1 VHSLKVVIF
10 SLVALISVS
19 AMAETKIAILDFAQ
33 AVFKS
38 DLAVKRIEA
47 LKSESN
53 LATMQAEY
61 DAKISEVKSL
71 QKDAETNSMTW
82 SAEQNADAQKKM
94 EYFRADLELI
104 GRKMKTEQNAVQQ
117 SILQEVQP
125 LASKELEGLLKE
137 EGVNIL
143 LRSDAVL
150 WQDGV
155 SDITSKLI
163 DRLNKA
169 TAAK

>member
-1 VHSLKVVIF
+1 VRSLKVVIF
-10 SLVALISVS
+10 SLVALMSVS
-19 AMAETKIAILDFAQ
+19 AMAETKVAVLDFAQ

-38 DLAVKRIEA
+38 DIAIKRIES

-61 DAKISEVKSL
+61 DAKISDVKKL

-104 GRKMKTEQNAVQQ
+104 GRKIQAEQKAVQQ

-125 LASKELEGLLKE
+125 LASKELEALVKE
-137 EGVNIL
+137 EGINIL
-143 LRSDAVL
+143 LHSDSTI
-150 WQDGV
+150 WQDP
-155 SDITSKLI
+155 SADITNKLI
-163 DRLNKA
+163 DRLNKV
-169 TAAK
+169 TAK